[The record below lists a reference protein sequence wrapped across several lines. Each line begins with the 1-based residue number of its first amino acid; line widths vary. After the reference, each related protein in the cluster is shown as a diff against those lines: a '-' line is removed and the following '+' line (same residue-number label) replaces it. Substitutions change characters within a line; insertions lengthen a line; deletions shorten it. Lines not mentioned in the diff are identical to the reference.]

1 MRYLLNMLQLI
12 LPVLLNFFHPF
23 YVSVT
28 EIKHNERSK
37 SIEISSKLFF
47 DDFES
52 ALEAKYRTK
61 IDILKPT
68 DRRKVDQL
76 ISDYLSKHLQL
87 QVNGK
92 PVKMN
97 YLGYEIEE
105 DGAWCY
111 FEVPKVSKMSKIEI
125 VNDILFDEH
134 ASQVNLLHVTV
145 KGNRKS
151 TKLDNPEKRVS
162 FSF

>member
-1 MRYLLNMLQLI
+1 MLQLI
-12 LPVLLNFFHPF
+12 LTVFLNFFHPF

-28 EIKHNERSK
+28 DIRHNERSR
-37 SIEISSKLFF
+37 SIEVSSKLFF

-52 ALEAKYRTK
+52 ALEAKYKTK
-61 IDILKPT
+61 IDILKPA
-68 DRRKVDQL
+68 DRKQVDRL
-76 ISDYLSKHLQL
+76 INDYLGRHLL
-87 QVNGK
+87 LKVNGK
-92 PVKMN
+92 LVKMN

-111 FEVPKVSKMSKIEI
+111 FEVPKIGKVSTIEI

-134 ASQVNLLHVTV
+134 ASQVNMLHVTV

-151 TKLDNPEKRVS
+151 TKLDNPESRVS